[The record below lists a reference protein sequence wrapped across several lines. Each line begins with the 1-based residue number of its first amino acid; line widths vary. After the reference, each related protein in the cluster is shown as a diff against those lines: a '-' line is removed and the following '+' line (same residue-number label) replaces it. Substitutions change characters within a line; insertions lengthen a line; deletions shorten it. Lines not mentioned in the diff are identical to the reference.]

1 MQIIIAKLLVKSPFD
16 EHYLLLKRTNEGILF
31 PGEFRAIGPLRLCM
45 SRSTVTRKC
54 LSWNRSSNGSRTEN
68 RRMLPRISWQK
79 QYQILAIA
87 GRPILARIPPHG
99 QQALRVPKQTFSQGA
114 QSNVRYFRA
123 ASEKYRTATRR
134 EKAAVCT
141 LSRYRFFVWP
151 MTITINEDL
160 RAYIDPLTEDEYAA
174 LERSLLSEGC
184 RDALVLWGDL
194 LVDGHNRYSIC
205 QTHGIAFNTVQN
217 QTFQSMDDVHLWMID
232 NHLGRRS
239 VSDFQRGVL
248 ALRKKEIVSA
258 RLAQAQARQSSA
270 KSAGADVATQSGADP
285 VWTREAVARTARVSS
300 ATLGQIEKIQKT
312 AAPELVS
319 AVKAGVISINAAA
332 AVASLPG
339 EKQVAAVA
347 GGKKE
352 LRQVARQVREA
363 RLPAKPEPA
372 PPPSDAT
379 PDQLAIHRLTL
390 LVTELTEER
399 DQLKKKV
406 QHLTTALAEARGGQ

>member
-1 MQIIIAKLLVKSPFD
+1 
-16 EHYLLLKRTNEGILF
+16 
-31 PGEFRAIGPLRLCM
+31 
-45 SRSTVTRKC
+45 
-54 LSWNRSSNGSRTEN
+54 
-68 RRMLPRISWQK
+68 
-79 QYQILAIA
+79 
-87 GRPILARIPPHG
+87 
-99 QQALRVPKQTFSQGA
+99 
-114 QSNVRYFRA
+114 
-123 ASEKYRTATRR
+123 
-134 EKAAVCT
+134 
-141 LSRYRFFVWP
+141 

-160 RAYIDPLTEDEYAA
+160 RAYIDPLTEDEYTA

-205 QTHGIAFNTVQN
+205 QKHEIPFNTVQN
-217 QTFQSMDDVHLWMID
+217 QTFQSLDDVHLWMID

-258 RLAQAQARQSSA
+258 RLAQTQAQQTSA
-270 KSAGADVATQSGADP
+270 KPAGADAATPAAADP
-285 VWTREAVARTARVSS
+285 TWTREAAARAARVSS

-347 GGKKE
+347 GGQE
-352 LRQVARQVREA
+352 GI
-363 RLPAKPEPA
+363 A
-372 PPPSDAT
+372 PGSET
-379 PDQLAIHRLTL
+379 G
-390 LVTELTEER
+390 
-399 DQLKKKV
+399 
-406 QHLTTALAEARGGQ
+406 ARGPTATEAGTGTPTQRCHTRSTCDSPPDVIGY

>member
-1 MQIIIAKLLVKSPFD
+1 MTIII
-16 EHYLLLKRTNEGILF
+16 NE
-31 PGEFRAIGPLRLCM
+31 E
-45 SRSTVTRKC
+45 
-54 LSWNRSSNGSRTEN
+54 
-68 RRMLPRISWQK
+68 
-79 QYQILAIA
+79 
-87 GRPILARIPPHG
+87 
-99 QQALRVPKQTFSQGA
+99 
-114 QSNVRYFRA
+114 
-123 ASEKYRTATRR
+123 
-134 EKAAVCT
+134 
-141 LSRYRFFVWP
+141 
-151 MTITINEDL
+151 L

-184 RDALVLWGDL
+184 RDALVLWGDI
-194 LVDGHNRYSIC
+194 LVDGHNRHGIC
-205 QTHGIAFNTVQN
+205 QKHGIPFNTVQN
-217 QTFQSMDDVHLWMID
+217 QSFQSMDDVHLWMID

-258 RLAQAQARQSSA
+258 RMAQAQQSPEKPVA
-270 KSAGADVATQSGADP
+270 ADAAMPAAGEP
-285 VWTREAVARTARVSS
+285 PLTREAVARAARVSS

-352 LRQVARQVREA
+352 LRQAARQVREA
-363 RLPAKPEPA
+363 RLPPKPEPA

-379 PDQLAIHRLTL
+379 PDQLEIHRLTL
-390 LVTELTEER
+390 LVAELTEER

-406 QHLTTALAEARGGQ
+406 QHLTIALAEARGGQ